1 MLDNPF
7 KNNNFNFFVKQ
18 GQNGFEELRRYV
30 KQGGDFGKDLSVI
43 LQERIEAEQN
53 YAKSLS
59 KMASKLNKACRDIP
73 GSIADAWRTVS
84 TEMESR
90 GEVHRQFSAS
100 LTDEIV
106 KPLKTILENQ
116 HKSRKA
122 VS

>member
-1 MLDNPF
+1 M
-7 KNNNFNFFVKQ
+7 
-18 GQNGFEELRRYV
+18 RRYV

-73 GSIADAWRTVS
+73 GTIADAWRSVS

-90 GEVHRQFSAS
+90 SEVHRQFSAS

-122 VS
+122 VRNARKYVKDTLSIHLFLHTD